1 MAANGHGSE
10 ASFEPVRVAVIG
22 LGYWGPN
29 LVRNLNELPEAEVV
43 AMCDMNTTLLERLGR
58 RYPGIRREAD
68 VEAVLADPTIEAVAI
83 ATPVGTHH
91 GLARRALE
99 AGKHIFVEKPLAG
112 SVEDAADIVAF
123 GRARNRIVMAGH
135 TFLYSPAVNLIRDQI
150 QNDGV
155 GTPYFISMSRVNL
168 GLHQKD
174 VSVVWDL
181 GAHDFSILRY
191 WLGENPSS
199 ASAIGRS
206 CVMPNQPDVAFVN
219 LEFASGT
226 IAHVELSWLAPS
238 KLRRTT
244 IVGSEKMIVYDDTS
258 NEPVRIFDSGVDPRT
273 PESFGE
279 FQLSYRTG
287 DIVSPHLKASEPLLR
302 RDARLLPRRPRRQR
316 ASVERRARARGGSR
330 HRRRRA
336 LARERRHACASRG
349 LGTPRRVTRALGRCC
364 TERTL

>member
-1 MAANGHGSE
+1 
-10 ASFEPVRVAVIG
+10 
-22 LGYWGPN
+22 
-29 LVRNLNELPEAEVV
+29 
-43 AMCDMNTTLLERLGR
+43 
-58 RYPGIRREAD
+58 
-68 VEAVLADPTIEAVAI
+68 
-83 ATPVGTHH
+83 
-91 GLARRALE
+91 
-99 AGKHIFVEKPLAG
+99 
-112 SVEDAADIVAF
+112 
-123 GRARNRIVMAGH
+123 
-135 TFLYSPAVNLIRDQI
+135 
-150 QNDGV
+150 
-155 GTPYFISMSRVNL
+155 MSRVNL
-168 GLHQKD
+168 WLHQKD

-244 IVGSEKMIVYDDTS
+244 IVGSDKMIVYDDTS

-287 DIVSPHLKASEPLLR
+287 DIVSPHLKASEPLLEEMLDFCR
-302 RDARLLPRRPRRQR
+302 AVRGVSEPRSNGELGLEVVRVIDAVERSLESGGMPVRVE
-316 ASVERRARARGGSR
+316 ASV
-330 HRRRRA
+330 
-336 LARERRHACASRG
+336 
-349 LGTPRRVTRALGRCC
+349 RRVA
-364 TERTL
+364 